1 MRMTGRRRLLAMAIF
16 LTGGLATA
24 QTPQTPAPPPG
35 PPPNGAI
42 SGVVVDGAS
51 GSPMTDVIVSLQGGK
66 VPAGYLTRQVS
77 DARGRFAFVN
87 LPDADTYQITT
98 RKFGYFEG
106 GFGRDGAPTDALR
119 FIVVKNGEWTGNV
132 KVPIWRPSSVSGS
145 VRDERG
151 EPVVGVFVR
160 ALVRI
165 RIGGREEL
173 AVGPMTVTDDRG
185 FYRLSGL
192 TTGRYVIQVPS
203 VQVSVPSGTRVDVPR
218 ADDPYGALDADD
230 SNRLVIG
237 RYPLPPPNVAGR
249 AMSYPAAFH
258 PAGPLAEATAIDI
271 KTGEDRPGVDI
282 ALTPSAAVRVSG
294 TVDGPPESFA
304 GLTLRLLPAGLENL
318 GLGAEAATALV
329 ASNGSFT
336 FLNVPT
342 GTYTL
347 EAPYLFNEL
356 TFSPGPAS
364 SGSSVGFGPNRGL
377 PNPPPSGS
385 WGRSGN
391 SVDGVPGISLTTSDF
406 RNGETPNYSGRI
418 SVTVGASNLTG
429 ITLPLRPN
437 IAVRG
442 RFVMDPDPSKPAPQ
456 PPPRFSA
463 NLDPAGGL
471 ARLGY
476 PRSGRLPQSAG
487 PDEFEIVGVQPG
499 EYWLRASGAGWMVK
513 SVALRGRDYALM
525 PIDTTAGEDLTGFV
539 VTMTNAVPTLT
550 GSVRTQDGS
559 PPAGIV
565 IVFPAASALRINT
578 GIAPV
583 RLKSA
588 SIQTD
593 GSFTI
598 SMLPAGDYFVA
609 AIDRSRIATWRDP
622 DYLMQLER
630 QATRITLNWGQTV
643 SQSLTMVAR

>member
-1 MRMTGRRRLLAMAIF
+1 MRTTGTRNLLAVALF
-16 LTGGLATA
+16 LIGGLATA
-24 QTPQTPAPPPG
+24 QSPQSPQTPAPPAT
-35 PPPNGAI
+35 GAI
-42 SGVVVDGAS
+42 SGVVVDGAT
-51 GSPMTDVIVSLQGGK
+51 GSPMSDVIVSLQGGK
-66 VPAGYLTRQVS
+66 VPAGYLTRLVS

-119 FIVVKNGEWTGNV
+119 FIVVKNGEWAGNLR
-132 KVPIWRPSSVSGS
+132 VPIWRPSSVSGS

-165 RIGGREEL
+165 RLGGREDL

-185 FYRLSGL
+185 LYRLSGL
-192 TTGRYVIQVPS
+192 TSGRYVIQVPS

-218 ADDPYGALDADD
+218 TGDAYGAVDTDD
-230 SNRLVIG
+230 STRLVIG
-237 RYPLPPPNVAGR
+237 RYPLPPPSVSGR
-249 AMSYPAAFH
+249 AMAYPTAFH
-258 PAGPLAEATAIDI
+258 PVGSSVTEAATIELKVA
-271 KTGEDRPGVDI
+271 EDRPGVDI
-282 ALTPSAAVRVSG
+282 ALTPVAAARISG
-294 TVDGPPESFA
+294 TVEGPPETLS

-329 ASNGSFT
+329 ASDGSFT
-336 FLNVPT
+336 FLNVPS

-364 SGSSVGFGPNRGL
+364 SGSSVGFGPSRGL

-385 WGRSGN
+385 WGRSG
-391 SVDGVPGISLTTSDF
+391 SAVDGVPGVSLTTSDF
-406 RNGETPNYSGRI
+406 RNGETPNYSGRT
-418 SVTVGASNLTG
+418 SVTVGAGNLTSV
-429 ITLPLRPN
+429 TLRLRPN

-442 RFVMDPDPSKPAPQ
+442 RFVIEADPAKPP
-456 PPPRFSA
+456 PPTPPRFSA
-463 NLDPAGGL
+463 SLDPAGGQ

-476 PRSGRLPQSAG
+476 PRSGRLPQGG
-487 PDEFEIVGVQPG
+487 PDEFEILGVQAG
-499 EYWLRASGAGWMVK
+499 EYWLRAAGAGWMVK
-513 SVALRGRDYALM
+513 SVMLRGRDYALM
-525 PIDTTAGEDLTGFV
+525 PIDATAGEDLTGFV
-539 VTMTNAVPTLT
+539 VTMTNAVPTLS

-559 PPAGIV
+559 PPGSGIV
-565 IVFPAASALRINT
+565 IVFPAASSLHVNT
-578 GIAPV
+578 GIAPT
-583 RLKSA
+583 RLRSA
-588 SIQTD
+588 PIHAD

-609 AIDRSRIATWRDP
+609 AVDRSRIATWRDP
-622 DYLMQLER
+622 EYLMQVER
-630 QATRITLNWGQTV
+630 QATRITLHWGQTV
-643 SQSLTMVAR
+643 SQSLTMVGR